1 MDFEWDED
9 KRRTNLEKHGVD
21 LLEAALIFDGDYT
34 SRVDDRRDYGEQ
46 RLVSIGLANG
56 KYFVVVHTLRGET
69 IRLISAWRGGRDE
82 RKIHETRFPRG
93 HQGDAGKGRTD
104 H

>member
-56 KYFVVVHTLRGET
+56 KYFVVVHTLRGK
-69 IRLISAWRGGRDE
+69 RYV
-82 RKIHETRFPRG
+82 
-93 HQGDAGKGRTD
+93 
-104 H
+104 